1 MAEASIK
8 VLIVDDIP
16 ETREMLKKL
25 LMFEND
31 MEVVGAA
38 TTGREGVEFAA
49 EVSPD
54 IVLMDI
60 NMPDMDGITATE
72 EIKKF
77 APAAGVIMM
86 SVQSEADYLRRAM
99 IAGAKDYLTKPISG
113 EDLSE
118 TIRRVFQS
126 LEDDRL
132 KQAAGAVQTAGD
144 TSRAAP
150 TAAGSALGHIIA
162 VYSPQGGAGV
172 TTIASNMAVALMRE
186 GTRVL
191 LVDADLQFGDVGVFL
206 NLQSQYTILDLTGAV
221 ADLDEELVQNVLV
234 SHGTGLKVLLA
245 PSSPEDAARVV
256 PNDVTE
262 IIRQISTLFDYVI
275 VDMSKA
281 LDDVALNIL
290 DMSDRIVLVTTPT
303 LPAIKSVRMI
313 LDLFLQT
320 LEYPDEK
327 LLFVMNRINLDARG
341 RAAIPVEAIEKNL
354 RRQTDARIPLNEGVF
369 LSAVN
374 TGVSVIATDPG
385 KSPAS
390 ELISLAEHVRR
401 SLAGV
406 EPAIEDEDDEAAQ
419 GQKRGLSLWG
429 RK

>member
-1 MAEASIK
+1 MAEELIK

-31 MEVVGAA
+31 IEVVGAA
-38 TTGREGVEFAA
+38 TTGREGVDYATETR
-49 EVSPD
+49 PD

-72 EIKKF
+72 EIKKH

-99 IAGAKDYLTKPISG
+99 IAGARDYLTKPISG

-118 TIRRVFQS
+118 TIRRVFES
-126 LEDDRL
+126 MEVERS
-132 KQAAGAVQTAGD
+132 KAASAPAQASAAPGTPVRAGA
-144 TSRAAP
+144 
-150 TAAGSALGHIIA
+150 ALGHIIS

-172 TTIASNMAVALMRE
+172 TTVASNMAVALMRE

-206 NLQSQYTILDLTGAV
+206 NLQSQYTILDLAEAV
-221 ADLDEELVQNVLV
+221 ADLDEELVENVMV
-234 SHGTGLKVLLA
+234 THGTGLKVLLA
-245 PSSPEDAARVV
+245 PQSPEDAARIV
-256 PNDVTE
+256 PSDVTE
-262 IIRQISTLFDYVI
+262 IIRQISNSFDYVI
-275 VDMSKA
+275 VDMSKM

-290 DMSDRIVLVTTPT
+290 DMSDRIVVVTTPT

-313 LDLFLQT
+313 LDLFQT
-320 LEYPDEK
+320 LEYPDDK
-327 LLFVMNRINLDARG
+327 VVFVMNRVNPEAKG
-341 RAAIPVEAIEKNL
+341 RAAIPVDAIEKNL
-354 RRQTDARIPLNEGVF
+354 RRRTDARIPLNETVF

-374 TGVSVIATDPG
+374 TGVSVIATEPS

-390 ELISLAEHVRR
+390 ELLFLAEHIRK
-401 SLAGV
+401 SLAGELDAV
-406 EPAIEDEDDEAAQ
+406 LEDSDAEQD
-419 GQKRGLSLWG
+419 QKRGLSGIFRG
-429 RK
+429 RN